1 LNFRLELQVTPTHN
15 LDNGLC
21 LELQVLRGWV
31 SLEVMTSTW
40 LPVVPFSGGAYT
52 SYSKVSS

>member
-1 LNFRLELQVTPTHN
+1 
-15 LDNGLC
+15 
-21 LELQVLRGWV
+21 LQVLHEWV